1 MPKCPYYPG
10 VLSGL
15 SEKNVPDPCY
25 LCNQA
30 KKCGIQKCSCC
41 VKRKSSYRH
50 IPYHL
55 ANTKNCTGVVTHFA
69 SKPTKQKSE
78 SIGVEVFLR
87 KIPCAFLMVLGNTWI
102 YLNNYRTSLAT
113 TQQYERRLVLIAASR
128 GHQRERSRQAMTAAK
143 GQGSE
148 TFV

>member
-1 MPKCPYYPG
+1 MS

-15 SEKNVPDPCY
+15 SAKKNVPGPCY

-50 IPYHL
+50 IPYPL
-55 ANTKNCTGVVTHFA
+55 AIREHQKLHWCSHSFCFKAYQPRIGINRSGGLFTKNTVC
-69 SKPTKQKSE
+69 
-78 SIGVEVFLR
+78 I
-87 KIPCAFLMVLGNTWI
+87 LMVLGNTWI

-128 GHQRERSRQAMTAAK
+128 GPQREKKPTSNDCSRRPRK
-143 GQGSE
+143 
-148 TFV
+148 

>member
-1 MPKCPYYPG
+1 MS

-25 LCNQA
+25 HCSQA

-69 SKPTKQKSE
+69 LKPTNQESE

-128 GHQRERSRQAMTAAK
+128 GRQAMTVRK
-143 GQGSE
+143 PTSNDCSKRPRK
-148 TFV
+148 